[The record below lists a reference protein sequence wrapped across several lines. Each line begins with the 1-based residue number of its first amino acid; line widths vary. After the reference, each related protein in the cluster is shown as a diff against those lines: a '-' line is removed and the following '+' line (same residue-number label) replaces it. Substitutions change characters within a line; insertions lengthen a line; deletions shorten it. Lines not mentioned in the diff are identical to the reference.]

1 MFSLRYKLVL
11 TITLLIA
18 IVLGSAAFL
27 FVRQREQES
36 VRDALVQV
44 RSFAN
49 FTSDRVVADY
59 ELYWAQKGYVY
70 FNRSIQDIL
79 SRSSVITGVQV
90 YQYDGALLYDSA
102 TEHERPSPLATGA
115 SRIAKDATL
124 VSRIT
129 AKVPSLQ
136 TESGDTV
143 FLDPNPDGTVRY
155 RTPFDETQRLTS
167 FVFPLRDQYAVVYQ
181 VRYDEFTQRFTD
193 TRNRIIALA
202 AFAILLGAFVAFFFS
217 SRITRSIDQ
226 LVAGAATIA
235 KGDFSH
241 VVDIHTGDELEVL
254 GSSFNTMAGALS
266 KSLEEKVY
274 RERVAKELELA
285 AKIQMGILPKT
296 LPNIPSLDIAA
307 GLIPAEEVGGDCYD
321 FLATSDGDRTL
332 MYLGDVTGHGVPA
345 GIQVSVANALFYY
358 FSKKFPLKE
367 VLVEVNSV
375 MKAKSPQNMFMTLAL
390 LEWCEQKKE
399 LRYVNAGHEPLIH
412 AAAGGA
418 VQEFHA
424 GGVALGMIPDIAP
437 QLKEMAI
444 PLAVG
449 DVLVIYS
456 DGLPECWKDEKE
468 IYGMER
474 LKKTIAAAARLP
486 SALAIRNSIL
496 ADIKEYEGNY
506 KQMDDM
512 TIIVVKRRA

>member
-18 IVLGSAAFL
+18 IVLGSAALL

-36 VRDALVQV
+36 VRDALTQVQ
-44 RSFAN
+44 SFAR

-79 SRSSVITGVQV
+79 SRSPVITGVDV
-90 YQYDGALLYDSA
+90 YQYDGTLLYDSA
-102 TEHERPSPLATGA
+102 TEHERAYQGA
-115 SRIAKDATL
+115 PRIAKDAAL

-136 TESGDTV
+136 TEGGDTV
-143 FLDPNPDGTVRY
+143 FLDSNPDGTVRY
-155 RTPFDETQRLTS
+155 RTPFDETQRVTS
-167 FVFPLRDQYAVVYQ
+167 FVFPLRDQYAIVYH
-181 VRYDEFTQRFTD
+181 VSYDEFTQRFID

-202 AFAILLGAFVAFFFS
+202 AFAILLGAFVAFIFS
-217 SRITRSIDQ
+217 SRITRSINQ
-226 LVAGAATIA
+226 LVVSAATIA

-241 VVDIHTGDELEVL
+241 RVEIHTGDELEIL
-254 GSSFNTMAGALS
+254 GSSFNTMAGELD

-321 FLATSDGDRTL
+321 FLATGDDDRTL

-375 MKAKSPQNMFMTLAL
+375 MKAKSPSNMFMTLAL
-390 LEWCEQKKE
+390 LEWGEQKKE

-412 AAAGGA
+412 AASNGT

-437 QLKEMAI
+437 QLKEMMV

-496 ADIKEYEGNY
+496 ADIKQYEGNY

-512 TIIVVKRRA
+512 TIIVVKRRV